1 MTDHV
6 SRRQFIRKAAIG
18 MGAVSLAGVKPAR
31 AIDVSFATDVTMPDK
46 PFMDTWY
53 EGMLAIAES
62 IRDTQVPVIAQAM
75 ETAYDRMQHGGTVH
89 SSAVTGHF
97 AMFMGSVDLPGQ
109 PNVLPQSTISPRQAY
124 FDALKP
130 GDFLLTNAANQNILD
145 AKERGVYV
153 VSIIN
158 SYNRFS
164 RTPPDGLSSTRMD
177 LTVEAVSNLVI
188 DSGVPWDN
196 GLIAVP
202 QIPQLKVC
210 PSTGT
215 ANALVY
221 WACTAALAALIGS
234 KGSAPAGDAARLYL
248 SQACDRFRMI
258 GTDRAKI
265 NAEAARWADLVFE
278 RKARLLVYG
287 HPQDVEPYQGAR
299 NMFVNEAYIVA
310 SGTMIA
316 DQYERQAETLRDSD
330 IVLIGAFTPDNA
342 DEVNVARHARSIGAH
357 TVAFCPYGAG
367 RDSGA
372 PKLFGEVDTAFNTYC
387 DESAGVVSVPGY
399 DEPVC
404 PLSGVTGNFVHWM
417 LMAQW
422 TDHMCRRGE
431 PPYFWKGFH
440 ENGGK
445 EYDDAANAKYLVR
458 GIETK
463 KLSLSNRYYYNALYI
478 VFRAYNKLR
487 QECH

>member
-1 MTDHV
+1 MTNPL
-6 SRRQFIRKAAIG
+6 SRRRFLRSAAIG
-18 MGAVSLAGVKPAR
+18 AGAAALAWPKQSS
-31 AIDVSFATDVTMPDK
+31 AIDAAFATGVTMPDK
-46 PFMDTWY
+46 PFMDTYY

-62 IRDTQVPVIAQAM
+62 IRDTQAPVIARAM
-75 ETAYDRMQHGGTVH
+75 ETAYERMQAGGSVY
-89 SSAVTGHF
+89 SNAVTGHF
-97 AMFMGSVDLPGQ
+97 AMFMGSRDLPGQ

-124 FDALKP
+124 YAALKP

-164 RTPPDGLSSTRMD
+164 RTAPDGLSSTRMD

-196 GLIAVP
+196 GLIAAP
-202 QIPQLKVC
+202 QIPQLKLC

-234 KGSAPAGDAARLYL
+234 KGNASAADAAHRYL
-248 SQACDRFRMI
+248 SEACDRFRMI
-258 GTDRAKI
+258 GTDRPKI
-265 NAEAARWADLVFE
+265 DAEAARWTDLVLD

-299 NMFVNEAYIVA
+299 NMFVNESYIVA

-316 DQYERQAETLRDSD
+316 DQYERQADTLRDSD
-330 IVLIGAFTPDNA
+330 IVLIGAFTPDNSN
-342 DEVNVARHARSIGAH
+342 EVEVARHARSVGAH

-367 RDSGA
+367 RDTGL

-387 DESAGVVSVPGY
+387 DEPAGVVPVPGY

-404 PLSGVTGNFVHWM
+404 PVSGVTGNFVHWM
-417 LMAQW
+417 LTAQW

-431 PPYFWKGFH
+431 PPYYWKGFH
-440 ENGGK
+440 ENGGR
-445 EYDDAANAKYLVR
+445 EYDDAANAQFLVR
-458 GIETK
+458 G
-463 KLSLSNRYYYNALYI
+463 Y
-478 VFRAYNKLR
+478 
-487 QECH
+487 